1 MAAIKV
7 IKSIRLDSKGVRV
20 KMQMGVLCHY
30 INDKEIWM
38 ARVPFIR

>member
-20 KMQMGVLCHY
+20 KDRCKWEY
-30 INDKEIWM
+30 CAIT
-38 ARVPFIR
+38 

>member
-7 IKSIRLDSKGVRV
+7 IKSIRLDSKGVRE
-20 KMQMGVLCHY
+20 
-30 INDKEIWM
+30 EIWM